1 MAHLTHARSSAGEL
15 GGKHLQHHKLMHDT
29 AVSPRYSD
37 QRSPPQSIPAKSTHQ
52 SGGRGNGQ
60 SGTKGVTD
68 DDEEEDSSTAHGD
81 EQEDEDDEQD
91 ALVPFHGRGKG
102 KGKCPSIRLDPIDEN
117 ESLGEEE
124 EEEEEISSR
133 GTGLIPSKHPVNQLL
148 MGKKKRTFSNL
159 SSTSVLFGDDMAD
172 QDLFPRRKLARK
184 LSNMASKPLLTYKE
198 SNDAAHVKSYENAI
212 ESDDEDYSGVNLVP
226 DDDESDMENMEQQ
239 EESFIVQDQEQQ
251 ATTLLN
257 QFRDARRLSLDS
269 TASDD
274 IFNVTAPLSDAF
286 MAGLPDFGFAQFFE
300 PDAVPT
306 SPDPAAKRKY
316 SDSSTK
322 RVRFDDEVQV
332 SDDSSSESSELDS
345 SVFPDLFLEQD
356 KLPPILHQLLE
367 ADNDDDGDMGSPM
380 SDASFWDFGQEE
392 SRITQADDSD
402 DESSAGSSGYESM
415 VVTFIRLPS
424 ITNMSLQPTWVIPL
438 TKKTLDQTLHRRL
451 PFKRSPC
458 CANRP
463 QRQVLE
469 LRLLTPSRG
478 ALGQPG
484 ARFPPLG
491 VSSFMTIAQRPLPS
505 RTGLPRL

>member
-15 GGKHLQHHKLMHDT
+15 GGKHLQHHKLMHDP
-29 AVSPRYSD
+29 AASPRYSD
-37 QRSPPQSIPAKSTHQ
+37 QRSPPQSIPTKTTHP
-52 SGGRGNGQ
+52 SGGQSNGK
-60 SGTKGVTD
+60 SAAKGVAD

-81 EQEDEDDEQD
+81 EQEDEEDDQD
-91 ALVPFHGRGKG
+91 GLVPFHGRGRGKG

-117 ESLGEEE
+117 ESLGEEDE
-124 EEEEEISSR
+124 TSSR
-133 GTGLIPSKHPVNQLL
+133 GTGLIPSKHPVSQLL

-159 SSTSVLFGDDMAD
+159 SSTSVLFGDDTAD

-184 LSNMASKPLLTYKE
+184 LSNVVSKPLLTYKE
-198 SNDAAHVKSYENAI
+198 SDDSTHVKSYENAI
-212 ESDDEDYSGVNLVP
+212 ESDDEDYSGVNLIP
-226 DDDESDMENMEQQ
+226 DDDESDMENIEQQ
-239 EESFIVQDQEQQ
+239 EESFIVQEQEQQ

-274 IFNVTAPLSDAF
+274 IFNVTAPLSEAF

-332 SDDSSSESSELDS
+332 SDESDSESSELDS

-380 SDASFWDFGQEE
+380 SDASFWDFGQDE
-392 SRITQADDSD
+392 SRVTQADDSD
-402 DESSAGSSGYESM
+402 DESSAGSSGYES
-415 VVTFIRLPS
+415 TIATLTKSPS
-424 ITNMSLQPTWVIPL
+424 ITNMLPQPTWVTQL
-438 TKKTLDQTLHRRL
+438 TKKTLDRTLHHRHPL
-451 PFKRSPC
+451 QRSLC
-458 CANRP
+458 CTNRP
-463 QRQVLE
+463 QRQAPGQ
-469 LRLLTPSRG
+469 RLPTPSRG
-478 ALGQPG
+478 ALGRPG
-484 ARFPPLG
+484 ARSLLLAAFL
-491 VSSFMTIAQRPLPS
+491 FMMTAQRPLLL
-505 RTGLPRL
+505 RTELPRL